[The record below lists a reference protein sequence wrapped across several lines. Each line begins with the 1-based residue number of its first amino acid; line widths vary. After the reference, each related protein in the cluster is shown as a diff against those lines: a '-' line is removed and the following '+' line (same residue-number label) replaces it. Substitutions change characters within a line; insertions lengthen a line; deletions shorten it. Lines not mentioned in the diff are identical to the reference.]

1 MSLDSDFDDMVKIC
15 EFYASSADDVK
26 VDLENY
32 HITMGEYGV
41 DPVIGEGGDHL
52 AYYLI
57 EEPDGTSLF
66 VNDLDDYFQDQ
77 FSDCLEERF

>member
-1 MSLDSDFDDMVKIC
+1 MSAGSYFDDMVKIC
-15 EFYASSADDVK
+15 EFYAGSADDVE

-41 DPVIGEGGDHL
+41 DPVIEEGGDNP

-57 EEPDGTSLF
+57 EEPDGTALF
-66 VNDLDDYFQDQ
+66 VNDLDSYFQSVLPDWR
-77 FSDCLEERF
+77 EEA

>member
-1 MSLDSDFDDMVKIC
+1 MSVVSDFDDTVKIC
-15 EFYASSADDVK
+15 EFYADSADDVE

-41 DPVIGEGGDHL
+41 APVIGEGGDHL

-57 EEPDGTSLF
+57 EEPDGSTLF
-66 VNDLDDYFQDQ
+66 VDDLDEYFQRV
-77 FSDCLEERF
+77 LRWEAL

>member
-1 MSLDSDFDDMVKIC
+1 MSVGSDFDDMVKIC
-15 EFYASSADDVK
+15 EFYADSDDDVK

-41 DPVIGEGGDHL
+41 DPVIGEGGDHV

-57 EEPDGTSLF
+57 EEPDGTTLF
-66 VNDLDDYFQDQ
+66 ADDLDSFFQSVLHEWED
-77 FSDCLEERF
+77 E

>member
-1 MSLDSDFDDMVKIC
+1 MSFDSDFFDTVKIC
-15 EFYASSADDVK
+15 EFYADSTDDVE

-32 HITMGEYGV
+32 HVTMGEYGV
-41 DPVIGEGGDHL
+41 DPVMGEGGDRV

-66 VNDLDDYFQDQ
+66 VDDLDSYFQ
-77 FSDCLEERF
+77 SVLPEWWEET

>member
-1 MSLDSDFDDMVKIC
+1 MSVVSDFDDTVKIC
-15 EFYASSADDVK
+15 EFYADSADDVE

-52 AYYLI
+52 SLI
-57 EEPDGTSLF
+57 HI
-66 VNDLDDYFQDQ
+66 
-77 FSDCLEERF
+77 

>member
-1 MSLDSDFDDMVKIC
+1 MSIGSDFYDTVKIC
-15 EFYASSADDVK
+15 EFYADSADDVE

-57 EEPDGTSLF
+57 EEPDGTNLF
-66 VNDLDDYFQDQ
+66 VDDLDSYFQSVLPDWRDE
-77 FSDCLEERF
+77 F

>member
-1 MSLDSDFDDMVKIC
+1 MSVESDFDDMVKIC
-15 EFYASSADDVK
+15 EFYARPTDGVE

-41 DPVIGEGGDHL
+41 DPVIGGGGDHL

-57 EEPDGTSLF
+57 EEPDGTSMF
-66 VNDLDDYFQDQ
+66 VDDLDYYFQTVLPDW
-77 FSDCLEERF
+77 SVEL

>member
-1 MSLDSDFDDMVKIC
+1 MSVGSDFYDAVKIC
-15 EFYASSADDVK
+15 EFYADSEDDVE
-26 VDLENY
+26 VDFENH

-66 VNDLDDYFQDQ
+66 VNDLDDYFQ
-77 FSDCLEERF
+77 SVLREWWEEG